1 MTKETWLNCGEGDG
15 WWVGWGIVGVR
26 AWQWS
31 WGIFIFSNL
40 GIFHSLQ
47 NSSAAKKKGK
57 RKQIS
62 QEIKLNIRRERNKM
76 HAKATRE
83 RKKVSFLGL

>member
-1 MTKETWLNCGEGDG
+1 MGEGG
-15 WWVGWGIVGVR
+15 GGGGGIVGVR